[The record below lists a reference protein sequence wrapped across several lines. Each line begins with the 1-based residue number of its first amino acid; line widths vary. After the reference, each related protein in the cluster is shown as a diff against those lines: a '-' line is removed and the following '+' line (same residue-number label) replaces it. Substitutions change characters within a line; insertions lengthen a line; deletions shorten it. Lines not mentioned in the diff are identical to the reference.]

1 MEKEPTTASESKES
15 KDSGTVVV
23 ESERRVRG
31 PHRRCRR
38 EPWACP
44 TGLDMYCTAWESLD
58 DLYDTVDRILDE
70 EGDAWREGVRAM
82 QGEVVE
88 EAQAIAAE
96 AAGEP
101 PPPEDA
107 EDHFG
112 PIPLGDLGRRVRPGE
127 GVARDLLLDGQ
138 IVTVVGEEGEGKS
151 TLAWQVACQ
160 LAAGEDVGGHFEVE
174 EPVSPVLIVDVE
186 QSEEDAVI
194 LRDDMVARG
203 LKVDGVLWLDAQ
215 GKAFDTPADQKWLRA
230 YVRAVRPLVV
240 ILDTGTES
248 VTRPRED
255 ESVKPLFVFLN
266 SLLKNEGVRTVVLTA
281 QPRKRSKSEPDA
293 GRRFDDLF
301 GSRVWKGRSSA
312 VLYLEERRIVVW
324 KQRGGY
330 LRRRW
335 GTTIGQ
341 YVRSDDGPATIQGP
355 RSDAEIEEERRSQ
368 VLITVGMKPGQLSK
382 SSLIEEELRIPGPYR
397 AAWRKTVEALIA
409 KGQIEARGQYH
420 RLQPGHSA

>member
-1 MEKEPTTASESKES
+1 MEELT
-15 KDSGTVVV
+15 KDSVYQHDHSPDRPV
-23 ESERRVRG
+23 SG
-31 PHRRCRR
+31 PHRRCRQ
-38 EPWACP
+38 EPWSCP
-44 TGLDMYCTAWESLD
+44 TGLDMYCVAWCCLD
-58 DLYDTVDRILDE
+58 DLHDTVDKLLDE
-70 EGDAWREGVRAM
+70 DGEAWREGV
-82 QGEVVE
+82 VE
-88 EAQAIAAE
+88 EAESIVAE
-96 AAGEP
+96 AAGELR
-101 PPPEDA
+101 PEDA
-107 EDHFG
+107 EDHVG
-112 PIPLGDLGRRVRPGE
+112 PIPLTDLGGRIRPGE

-138 IVTVVGEEGEGKS
+138 IVTVLGEEGEGKS

-160 LAAGEDVGGHFEVE
+160 LAGGEDVCGHFEVE
-174 EPVSPVLIVDVE
+174 GPIGPILIIDVE

-194 LRDDMVARG
+194 LRDDMIARG

-215 GKAFDTPADQKWLRA
+215 GKALDTPADQKWLRA

-266 SLLKNEGVRTVVLTA
+266 SLLKNEGVRTVVITA
-281 QPRKRSKSEPDA
+281 QPRKRSNGEPDA

-368 VLITVGMKPGQLSK
+368 VLITVRMKPGQLSK

-409 KGQIEARGQYH
+409 EGHIEARGQYH